1 MLNNDLIDFPFVD
14 VDEGRGPLE
23 VLQVDVIDDAGVD
36 DDVVLKIID
45 SFYLVINII
54 MFSENELIVFS
65 S

>member
-1 MLNNDLIDFPFVD
+1 MVNNDLIDFPFVD